1 MRSALRSITA
11 VIVGFVVASLVMMI
25 VEFLNGHV
33 FYPGLGKAAE
43 GVMDREVLRA
53 LLAKA
58 PIGAMLVVIA
68 GWILGGVTGGWV
80 ASKLSPRTAMRSG
93 LVLGA
98 LLTLSGVAN
107 NLMIPPPAWFW
118 AASLIVLTPAA
129 YGGVRLGTRSIL
141 A

>member
-1 MRSALRSITA
+1 MRSVLRTA
-11 VIVGFVVASLVMMI
+11 AAAIAGFIAASVVMMI

-53 LLAKA
+53 LLANA

-68 GWILGGVTGGWV
+68 GWILGGVTGGWT
-80 ASKLSPRTAMRSG
+80 ASKVSPPTAMGSG
-93 LVLGA
+93 LAVGI
-98 LLTLSGVAN
+98 LLTLAGVAN

-118 AASLIVLTPAA
+118 VASLIVLLPSA
-129 YGGVRLGTRSIL
+129 YLGSRLGTPTTR

>member
-1 MRSALRSITA
+1 MRSALRNIVA
-11 VIVGFVVASLVMMI
+11 VIAGFVVASVVMMI

-33 FYPGLGKAAE
+33 FYPGLGRAAE

-68 GWILGGVTGGWV
+68 GWTLGGVTGGWV
-80 ASKLSPRTAMRSG
+80 ATKLSSRPVGPA
-93 LVLGA
+93 LVVGG
-98 LLTLSGVAN
+98 LLTLAGVIN
-107 NLMIPPPAWFW
+107 NLMIPPPIWFW
-118 AASLIVLTPAA
+118 IVSLAVLMPAA
-129 YGGVRLGTRSIL
+129 YVGARLASGSAR

>member
-1 MRSALRSITA
+1 MRSALRSIAA
-11 VIVGFVVASLVMMI
+11 VIVGFIVASVVMTI

-58 PIGAMLVVIA
+58 PVGALLVVIA
-68 GWILGGVTGGWV
+68 GWTLGGATGGWV
-80 ASKLSPRTAMRSG
+80 VSRLSIRTATGSA
-93 LVLGA
+93 LALGV
-98 LLTLSGVAN
+98 LLTLAGVAN

-118 AASLIVLTPAA
+118 VASLAVLMPATWA
-129 YGGVRLGTRSIL
+129 GARLGMRSTRV
-141 A
+141 